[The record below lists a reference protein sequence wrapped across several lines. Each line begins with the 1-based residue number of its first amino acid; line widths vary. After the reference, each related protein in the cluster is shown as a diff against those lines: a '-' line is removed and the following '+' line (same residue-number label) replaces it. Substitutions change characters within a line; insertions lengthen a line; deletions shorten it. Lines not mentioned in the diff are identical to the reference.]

1 MSIQVL
7 INFDHKRIYTSLVK
21 CYQSP
26 VAKLFRV
33 HHWHYAHIQPIYT
46 NLPKTGLSLQSF
58 CFAST
63 RLILNLVFEVGRTWG
78 EGGLTINW
86 GRGGKGCKTGDSDS
100 KHGQTVNH
108 RRFEKNV
115 NVKSCY
121 IPWDVL
127 QGKSILLPR
136 YNELYSE
143 L

>member
-26 VAKLFRV
+26 VTKLFRV

-46 NLPKTGLSLQSF
+46 NLSQTELLLPSF
-58 CFAST
+58 WFAST

-86 GRGGKGCKTGDSDS
+86 GRGGVGWKTGDSES
-100 KHGQTVNH
+100 YIGQTVNLLNLL
-108 RRFEKNV
+108 RR
-115 NVKSCY
+115 
-121 IPWDVL
+121 IT
-127 QGKSILLPR
+127 GKK
-136 YNELYSE
+136 YSTSKVQRVIQRVI
-143 L
+143 